1 MIDFFVHPAFRAD
14 EGGLHDLSGL
24 DWDRWFGE
32 TLREMDRLGIERS
45 GVCLMDPALFEQS
58 TAVDLLRRAGES
70 GRFFFTWMPD
80 FRRLSPETVLSR
92 LQEGGISGITFHSY
106 LQRIVPADYG
116 QVAEWSAAA
125 ASSRMLCGFCT
136 AYGSKG
142 IFEHFS
148 LPLVVEVAKRTEG
161 PIVLYH
167 AGGAKILE
175 AMLICEMWPNLYLET
190 SFSLSY
196 WRGSSVE
203 TDLAFAIRKLGADR
217 VLFGSDAPFVP
228 AAVAIADHRAFF
240 EERGFGEAERASI
253 MGGSAA
259 RLLDALKS

>member
-24 DWDRWFGE
+24 DWRWFGE

-45 GVCLMDPALFEQS
+45 GVCLMDPALFEQPA
-58 TAVDLLRRAGES
+58 AVDLLRRAGES

-80 FRRLSPETVLSR
+80 FRRPSPETVLSR

-106 LQRIVPADYG
+106 LQRIVPDDYG
-116 QVAEWSAAA
+116 RVAEWCAAAA
-125 ASSRMLCGFCT
+125 ASGMLCGFCT

-148 LPLVVEVAKRTEG
+148 LPLVVEAAKRTEG

-203 TDLAFAIRKLGADR
+203 TDLAFAIRKIGAAR
-217 VLFGSDAPFVP
+217 VIFGSDAPFVP
-228 AAVAIADHRAFF
+228 SATAIADHHAFF
-240 EERGFGEAERASI
+240 EKYGFEESERSAV
-253 MGGSAA
+253 MGGTAA
-259 RLLDALKS
+259 SLLDEVKIR